1 VKLFPA
7 EKVYERHKNT
17 IKKEIAMFTR
27 KIHSVKNTFTIGLL
41 ALVMLV
47 GFNVASVA
55 ADDFPNKPVKFLI
68 PFNPGGQSD
77 VAAMLLRAGLEEDL
91 KVDVVPQYRPG
102 GGGAVGWTM
111 LTQEK
116 PDGYMM
122 AVTNLPHIVIQP
134 IMTKGVKYK
143 TEQLAAVYLYAQ
155 SPGGIA
161 VNKDD
166 DRFKTLNDLIDYA
179 KANPKKLSIGGTGK
193 FTGNHLGYLQ
203 FTQLA
208 GIDASYVS
216 FNGAAPQTTAILG
229 KHVDAI
235 YGGTFIF
242 ANNRSKLRVLAL
254 STDEPLPDFK
264 DVPTFK
270 ELGIDL
276 VGGIDRGVTVPAGTP
291 KENIERLAKAL
302 RFATTKQKYKEGMKT
317 LGFRLMDLG
326 PEQYTEFIE
335 KRKQQYITVLK
346 KGGFLK

>member
-1 VKLFPA
+1 
-7 EKVYERHKNT
+7 
-17 IKKEIAMFTR
+17 MFIR
-27 KIHSVKNTFTIGLL
+27 KIQSVKNTFTIALL

-47 GFNVASVA
+47 GLSVSSLMA
-55 ADDFPNKPVKFLI
+55 ADFPNKTIKFLL

-77 VAAMLLRAGLEEDL
+77 VAALLMRPGLEESL

-111 LTQEK
+111 LTQQK

-143 TEQLAAVYLYAQ
+143 TEQLAAVYLFAQ

-166 DRFKTLNDLIDYA
+166 DRFKTLNDLIVYA
-179 KANPKKLSIGGTGK
+179 KANQKKLSIGGTGK
-193 FTGNHLGYLQ
+193 FTGNHLGFLQ
-203 FTQLA
+203 FTQEA

-242 ANNRSKLRVLAL
+242 ANNREKLRVLAL
-254 STDEPLPDFK
+254 ATDAPLPDFK
-264 DVPTFK
+264 GVPTFT
-270 ELGIDL
+270 ELGINL
-276 VGGIDRGVTVPAGTP
+276 IGGIDRGITVPAGTP
-291 KENIERLAKAL
+291 KDRIELLAKAFH
-302 RFATTKQKYKEGMKT
+302 FASTKSEYKKGMKA
-317 LGFRLMDLG
+317 LGFHLMDLG
-326 PEQYTEFIE
+326 PEQFTELIE
-335 KRKQQYITVLK
+335 KRKQQYINILK
-346 KGGFLK
+346 NGGFLK